1 MKNKELIGQIIDFD
15 YKGMGMTKL
24 DDMPVFLDKGVIGDK
39 VSYTITKDK
48 KSFYKGRVTKIL
60 KKSKDRVE
68 SPCKYFNK
76 CGGCDFLNYKYE
88 KSLDWKRQ
96 SVNNKLQRISE
107 LDIKVSKVNSSEK
120 TFNYR
125 NNMQFQVKN
134 CKIGLYMKNSKEIVP
149 IEYCLMQSTNANK
162 TLKIL
167 TKFKNLEKIKTL
179 GIRTNY
185 KDQVMLI
192 ISSKEKINKLNLI
205 LGDLIDANVV
215 SIYENIN
222 NRTNA
227 HYGDEFNL
235 LYGQEY
241 LEEKINKLYYKL
253 SPSSFFQVNREQ
265 AENLYNKAMEFLQ
278 VKENEKIADLYSGV
292 GTLSLEIASRKAQT
306 LGVEIVEEAVEA
318 ARENAKLNGID
329 NVEFIASDVL
339 KVLDD
344 LDKNP
349 DLIVL
354 DPPREGINPKAIEKI
369 IDFDPEKFLYISCNP
384 VTLVRDLGVFKERGY
399 EIEELEIVDQFPK
412 TSHAEVITLLEKIK

>member
-1 MKNKELIGQIIDFD
+1 MKSKELIGQIIDFD

-24 DDMPVFLDKGVIGDK
+24 DDIPVFLDKGVIGDK

-134 CKIGLYMKNSKEIVP
+134 GKIGLYMKNSKEIVP

-253 SPSSFFQVNREQ
+253 SPASFFQVNREQ

-278 VKENEKIADLYSGV
+278 VKENEKRCWHLF
-292 GTLSLEIASRKAQT
+292 
-306 LGVEIVEEAVEA
+306 
-318 ARENAKLNGID
+318 NN
-329 NVEFIASDVL
+329 
-339 KVLDD
+339 
-344 LDKNP
+344 
-349 DLIVL
+349 
-354 DPPREGINPKAIEKI
+354 
-369 IDFDPEKFLYISCNP
+369 
-384 VTLVRDLGVFKERGY
+384 LV
-399 EIEELEIVDQFPK
+399 I
-412 TSHAEVITLLEKIK
+412 